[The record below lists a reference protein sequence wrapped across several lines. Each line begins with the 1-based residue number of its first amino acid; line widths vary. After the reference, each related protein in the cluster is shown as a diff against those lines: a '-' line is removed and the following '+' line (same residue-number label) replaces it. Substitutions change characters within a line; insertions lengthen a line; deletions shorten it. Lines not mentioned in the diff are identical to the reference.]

1 MANSGDDVLKQA
13 HAFIKAGDKKSAT
26 KLLKQVLQKDKDNAG
41 AWWLLANAVDN
52 PTHQEKAL
60 EQVLRLRPG
69 EKKAQQMLT
78 RLQIGESIAPSDVLG
93 RESTPVAPLKRTPE
107 KPVTK
112 ASFTEDPFSDDYDYG
127 DPFTDDPFADD
138 PFADDPFTD
147 DPFVDVGRPAR
158 ASAQNNRYDS
168 SAFSDDPFGGKN
180 PFAADGFPSRSFQSA
195 PAGQPSKSAPKSS
208 SRSSNPF
215 ILAGVATA
223 VIIVI
228 AAVALVVIGS
238 NESTSSA
245 PISGNCDIGITR
257 HASLTTVTCGQI
269 SSATRW
275 TGHLNGN
282 EQHDWTFN
290 ASAGQEVTINLQ
302 SRTRDFNS
310 DDFVDT
316 VLELVNPQNIT
327 LARHDD
333 IDVNENDLNS
343 RITMTMPEAGNYTIR
358 VSDYAGDGGNY
369 EIRIDSA
376 SGASAAQVNTSS
388 SNNCDVG
395 VIDRSAIV
403 NPTRVT
409 CATIERGSV
418 VRGRLNTNEEHA
430 WTFQGRG
437 GESYTITLTG
447 INGGDMYLELY
458 NQAGARIAENDDID
472 IDNGDFNSR
481 LIVTL
486 TGSEQYTIVA
496 RTYSGVTSEAYEL
509 RLEG

>member
-13 HAFIKAGDKKSAT
+13 HAFIKAGDKKSAS

-78 RLQIGESIAPSDVLG
+78 RLQLGDSIAPPDLLG

-107 KPVTK
+107 KPVVKTSI
-112 ASFTEDPFSDDYDYG
+112 AEDPFSDDYDYG

-138 PFADDPFTD
+138 PFTDDPFTD

-168 SAFSDDPFGGKN
+168 SAYSDDPFGGKN

-195 PAGQPSKSAPKSS
+195 PAGQPPKSAPKSS

-228 AAVALVVIGS
+228 AAVALVVVGLS
-238 NESTSSA
+238 
-245 PISGNCDIGITR
+245 D
-257 HASLTTVTCGQI
+257 
-269 SSATRW
+269 
-275 TGHLNGN
+275 
-282 EQHDWTFN
+282 N
-290 ASAGQEVTINLQ
+290 ASAT
-302 SRTRDFNS
+302 T
-310 DDFVDT
+310 
-316 VLELVNPQNIT
+316 
-327 LARHDD
+327 
-333 IDVNENDLNS
+333 
-343 RITMTMPEAGNYTIR
+343 
-358 VSDYAGDGGNY
+358 
-369 EIRIDSA
+369 
-376 SGASAAQVNTSS
+376 TSS
-388 SNNCDVG
+388 DSNVCDAG
-395 VIDRSAIV
+395 VINRPLDAQ
-403 NPTRVT
+403 PTRVA

-458 NQAGARIAENDDID
+458 NQAGARIAENDDVD